1 MILFKKVRW
10 KNFLSY
16 GNVWTEINLTNNH
29 MTLIVGENG
38 SGKSTMMDAI
48 CFALFGKPFRKIN
61 KPTLV
66 NSVNQ
71 KNCLVEL
78 EFETNGQFY
87 KVVRGLKPAVFTIH
101 VNGTLLNKDA
111 ATKDY
116 QEVLEKQIL
125 RTTFKSFTQIVIL
138 GSATFTPFMKLTAQD
153 RRLVLDDLLDIQ
165 VFSVMHILAR
175 QKMSELKS
183 QLQTLSIQVASERD
197 KEKLLIKQINDLKKN
212 SSDIEKQIIED
223 IQKNNEQKNKIL
235 TDINSLEEKSKS
247 LESYLADDT
256 KIRTLANDLV
266 PLHTKIKSKIDR
278 LEKENHFFDENDV
291 CSVCHQTIE
300 EHFKTEQVGKNKDEL
315 SKLYDGLKDIISK
328 VTDIREKISKFDETK
343 KQLSECYTN
352 IKVFRGKVESIDS
365 YVKIK
370 QSELESLANTGEDSL
385 LAKNLQYLQTARE
398 KLTKLDNQL
407 KNSNTERENLEIVLE
422 LLKDGGIKSQIIGK
436 YLPIINQTINKYL
449 ANMDFMV
456 NFILDENFKETIKSR
471 YRDEFSYENFSEGE
485 KARIDL
491 SLLLTWRLIA
501 KMRNSVNTNLLILD
515 EVFDGSLDSGGSDE
529 LVNIL
534 KEVVKGCNIFV
545 ISHRESMR
553 EQFDRIIKVRK
564 EKNYSIMEG
573 V

>member
-16 GNVWTEINLTNNH
+16 GNVWTEIDLSANN
-29 MTLIVGENG
+29 MTLVVGENG

-66 NSVNQ
+66 NSINQ
-71 KNCLVEL
+71 KNCLVEI
-78 EFETNGQFY
+78 EFETNGQSY
-87 KVVRGLKPAVFTIH
+87 KIARGLKPVAFTIH

-111 ATKDY
+111 AVKDY

-138 GSATFTPFMKLTAQD
+138 GSATFTPFMKLTAYD
-153 RRLVLDDLLDIQ
+153 RRQVLDDLLDIQ
-165 VFSVMHILAR
+165 VFSVMHILAK
-175 QKMSELKS
+175 QKMSELKT
-183 QLQTLSIQVASERD
+183 QIQTFSIQMNSAKD
-197 KEKLLIKQINDLKKN
+197 TEKLLIKQINDLKKN
-212 SSDIEKQIIED
+212 SSEIEKTIIED
-223 IQKNNEQKNKIL
+223 IQKNNDLKNNIL
-235 TDINSLEEKSKS
+235 KDVLSWEEKSKEMKDS
-247 LESYLADDT
+247 LGDESKFRSMSNEL
-256 KIRTLANDLV
+256 I
-266 PLHTKIKSKIDR
+266 PLHTKIKGKIDR

-291 CSVCHQTIE
+291 CSVCHQTID
-300 EHFKTEQVGKNKDEL
+300 EHFKNDITNKNKTEL
-315 SKLYDGLKDIISK
+315 ASLYDGMKNMISK
-328 VTDIREKISKFDETK
+328 ITEIRNKLSDYDATKQKINELDTAIKVNKSKMDSIEKYVETK
-343 KQLSECYTN
+343 QK
-352 IKVFRGKVESIDS
+352 
-365 YVKIK
+365 
-370 QSELESLANTGEDSL
+370 ELESLANSGEDSL
-385 LAKNLQYLQTARE
+385 LAKNLQYLQDARE
-398 KLTKLDNQL
+398 KIANIEKQVKTANLSKDNLD
-407 KNSNTERENLEIVLE
+407 IVLE

-449 ANMDFMV
+449 TSMDFMV
-456 NFILDENFKETIKSR
+456 NFYLDENFKETLKSR

-515 EVFDGSLDSGGSDE
+515 EVFDGSLDTSGSDE
-529 LVNIL
+529 LVSIL

-553 EQFDRIIKVRK
+553 EQFDKMIKVRK
-564 EKNYSIMEG
+564 EKNYSIMEA
-573 V
+573 